1 MEEEKSAETLS
12 VVPAE
17 DNSYELSAVS
27 KEKIKKESQ
36 EILAKIIEE
45 TDYTKTK
52 DLTVLFNINQTKKTM
67 ARVNKLNELL
77 DVITD
82 NAIQRFTEKPDNFSN
97 RELLQGL
104 KVVQDMVEKSQKQ
117 IRRRRRRA
125 NSRKAAGTRRHPKGK
140 NRRRCPAAAHQ
151 AGRQF
156 THMAHRAG
164 HPPAHD
170 WYSPHN
176 DRHPA
181 EKRHHPT
188 GRSRR
193 IGSRLDHRGL
203 PAIQKM
209 TKPTLPRILLA
220 KKVDRQ

>member
-1 MEEEKSAETLS
+1 MEEEKSVETLS

-17 DNSYELSAVS
+17 DNSYELSEVS

-97 RELLQGL
+97 QELLQGL

-117 IRRRRRRA
+117 INGA
-125 NSRKAAGTRRHPKGK
+125 TETQAPLIQINQQTNNIGAETSVDTMSRDSREKVKSAVMNVLKGLGVDG
-140 NRRRCPAAAHQ
+140 AV
-151 AGRQF
+151 
-156 THMAHRAG
+156 M
-164 HPPAHD
+164 
-170 WYSPHN
+170 S
-176 DRHPA
+176 
-181 EKRHHPT
+181 
-188 GRSRR
+188 
-193 IGSRLDHRGL
+193 
-203 PAIQKM
+203 
-209 TKPTLPRILLA
+209 KPEDVIE
-220 KKVDRQ
+220 VDTSTEEGE

>member
-1 MEEEKSAETLS
+1 MEEEKSVETLS
-12 VVPAE
+12 VAPTE
-17 DNSYELSAVS
+17 DDSYELSTVS

-97 RELLQGL
+97 QELLQGL

-117 IRRRRRRA
+117 FNGATDTQAPLIQINQQTNNIGA
-125 NSRKAAGTRRHPKGK
+125 EPSVDTMSRDSREKVKSAVMNVLKGLGVDE
-140 NRRRCPAAAHQ
+140 AV
-151 AGRQF
+151 
-156 THMAHRAG
+156 M
-164 HPPAHD
+164 
-170 WYSPHN
+170 S
-176 DRHPA
+176 
-181 EKRHHPT
+181 
-188 GRSRR
+188 
-193 IGSRLDHRGL
+193 
-203 PAIQKM
+203 
-209 TKPTLPRILLA
+209 KPEDIIE
-220 KKVDRQ
+220 VDTSKEEGE